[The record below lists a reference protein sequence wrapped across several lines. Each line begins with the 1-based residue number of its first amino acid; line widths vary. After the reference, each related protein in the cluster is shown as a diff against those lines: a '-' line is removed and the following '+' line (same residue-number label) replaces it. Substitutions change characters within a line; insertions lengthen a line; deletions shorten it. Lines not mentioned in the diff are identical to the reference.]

1 MTSCLA
7 CTTGLLMAML
17 RDGTGSAAAVAAG
30 ETGFGGSLG
39 EHGPPDSLLDDLKEV
54 SCRGTAVVGVS
65 V

>member
-1 MTSCLA
+1 
-7 CTTGLLMAML
+7 MAML

-54 SCRGTAVVGVS
+54 SCRGTAVVVVS